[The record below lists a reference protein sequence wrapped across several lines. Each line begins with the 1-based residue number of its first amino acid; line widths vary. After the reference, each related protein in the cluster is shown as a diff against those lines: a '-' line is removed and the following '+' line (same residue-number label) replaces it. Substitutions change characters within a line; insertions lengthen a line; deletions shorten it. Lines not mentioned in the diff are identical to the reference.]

1 MAPAVSAGRGGP
13 AVLTRAV
20 SSGLAAGGVAARARP
35 VRMARLAAAG
45 GPLPPTWLVRLLGG
59 RSVAQHGLVLLR
71 PSRGVVLGGAAI
83 DALHALSMVGAAA
96 VWPQYRRPALASA
109 GMAGA
114 SVALALATAPR
125 ENSR

>member
-1 MAPAVSAGRGGP
+1 VSAGGGGP
-13 AVLTRAV
+13 AALTRAV
-20 SSGLAAGGVAARARP
+20 SSGFAAAGLALLARP
-35 VRMARLAAAG
+35 ARVTRLAAAG

-71 PSRGVVLGGAAI
+71 PGRGVVLGGAAI

-125 ENSR
+125 SDSR